1 MNPKPQIGEGIIAT
15 GALQSRDRS
24 FHVRKESSIRNEWA
38 GFVSDASTTTRL
50 VRVKIR
56 SQGDQN
62 LFWFGRN
69 VALPDTGT
77 EISE

>member
-1 MNPKPQIGEGIIAT
+1 M
-15 GALQSRDRS
+15 GALQSCDRS

-38 GFVSDASTTTRL
+38 GFVSDASTASRL

-56 SQGDQN
+56 SQTDQK
-62 LFWFGRN
+62 LFRFRRN
-69 VALPDTGT
+69 VVLPDAGT